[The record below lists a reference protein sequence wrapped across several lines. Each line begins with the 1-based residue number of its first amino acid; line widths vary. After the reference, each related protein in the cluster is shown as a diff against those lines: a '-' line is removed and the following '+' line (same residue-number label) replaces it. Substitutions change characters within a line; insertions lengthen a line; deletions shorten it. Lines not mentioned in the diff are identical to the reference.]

1 MDDPTIPADPSPGDS
16 APIFSRATLLRGEV
30 DALIATRLSRLR
42 VPASLR
48 AIFNARRAARRR
60 RVLSSWCN
68 WVAGFG
74 LISLF
79 IGWAS
84 LPAGRSAFAMYS
96 SITVTLAFLA
106 TAQIIRR
113 RLLDRAGDSVIS
125 FPVTLTLFLS
135 LATGYASGE
144 ATTFLI
150 YMIMSIALVWSS
162 ITYLDIGFPVTLGI
176 AAFAT
181 ICVAVFTMLSALPGM
196 PEKLLLLVFLTVTTA
211 GMVNARRVQNLYAAR
226 MFLLQLRDELRSSE
240 MADLNANLARL
251 ANTDR
256 LTNLPNRHF
265 FDARMAAMHANP
277 TLYLPLA
284 VCIIDID
291 NFKLLNDRLG
301 HLEGDRCLQLVAGTL
316 RENLRAAS
324 DFVARYGGE
333 EFVLMLTQTDVKAA
347 TQLVERLRKAVRALD
362 YGNPGTAAGYVT
374 ISAGLAFASGTGFDA
389 KQLLETADRALYR
402 AKAAGRNQVC
412 T

>member
-1 MDDPTIPADPSPGDS
+1 
-16 APIFSRATLLRGEV
+16 
-30 DALIATRLSRLR
+30 

-48 AIFNARRAARRR
+48 AIFNARAAARRR

-84 LPAGRSAFAMYS
+84 LPAGLSGFAMYS
-96 SITVTLAFLA
+96 SIAVTLAFLA

-125 FPVTLTLFLS
+125 FPVALTLFLS
-135 LATGYASGE
+135 LAAGYASGE

-181 ICVAVFTMLSALPGM
+181 ICVAVFTMLSVLPGM
-196 PEKLLLLVFLTVTTA
+196 SEKFLLLLFLTVTTA

-256 LTNLPNRHF
+256 LTRLPNRHF
-265 FDARMAAMHANP
+265 FDERMAVMQAKP
-277 TLYLPLA
+277 LLYLPLA
-284 VCIIDID
+284 ACILDID
-291 NFKLLNDRLG
+291 HFKLLNDRLG
-301 HLEGDRCLQLVAGTL
+301 HLEGDRCLQLVATTL

-333 EFVLMLTQTDVKAA
+333 EFVLILCQTDVKAA
-347 TQLVERLRKAVRALD
+347 TQSVERLRKAVRALD
-362 YGNPGTAAGYVT
+362 YRNPGTVEGYIT
-374 ISAGLAFASGTGFDA
+374 ISAGLAFASGTAFDP
-389 KQLLETADRALYR
+389 KQLLEKADRALYR
-402 AKAAGRNQVC
+402 AKEAGRNQVC